1 MPGKLFIVSA
11 PSGAGKTTL
20 VEHVIGRLGQT
31 YALSRVVTYTTK
43 APRPHDKDK
52 QDYCFISVA
61 EFEQKITQGYFL
73 EWSNAYGQYYGT
85 PATIIDEL
93 RKGRSLILIVDQV
106 GARQLKKKI
115 DDAVLIWLYTA
126 SLQVLKE
133 RLVIRGTENE
143 AQIERRLRL
152 AETEILYEKKERFF
166 DFHVLNEDFFQ
177 AINELEAIFLKCIQ
191 N

>member
-20 VEHVIGRLGQT
+20 VEHLIGRLGVT
-31 YALSRVVTYTTK
+31 HPLSRVVTYTTK
-43 APRPHDKDK
+43 TPRPQDQDKR
-52 QDYCFISVA
+52 DYCFVSVA
-61 EFEQKITQGYFL
+61 EFEQKITQDYFL
-73 EWSNAYGQYYGT
+73 EWSNTYGHYYGS
-85 PATIIDEL
+85 PSTIIDEL
-93 RKGRSLILIVDQV
+93 QAGRSLIVIVDQV
-106 GARQLKKKI
+106 GARQLKEKI
-115 DDAVLIWLYTA
+115 EDAVLIWLYTA

-152 AETEILYEKKERFF
+152 AETEILYEKKERFY

-177 AINELEAIFLKCIQ
+177 AINELEAIFLKYIQ